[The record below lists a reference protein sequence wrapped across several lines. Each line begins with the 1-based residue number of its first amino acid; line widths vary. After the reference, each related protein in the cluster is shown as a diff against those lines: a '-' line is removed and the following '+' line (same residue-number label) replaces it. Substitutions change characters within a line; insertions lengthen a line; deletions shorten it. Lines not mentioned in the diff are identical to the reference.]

1 MTAVAGLTDEYTT
14 NSAPSDVNRRSGNRQ
29 FRCYFYRRDL
39 YRKAGAAGRQIA
51 QKLRKRV
58 ISAPFSF
65 EIRLHKLPHARA
77 MYKFDAHWRAA
88 ASLGARLDFTIVD
101 ILDAMFQ
108 SEQSFPHYKFGQI
121 PAKVHRC
128 SQP

>member
-1 MTAVAGLTDEYTT
+1 
-14 NSAPSDVNRRSGNRQ
+14 
-29 FRCYFYRRDL
+29 
-39 YRKAGAAGRQIA
+39 
-51 QKLRKRV
+51 LRKHV

>member
-1 MTAVAGLTDEYTT
+1 MVT
-14 NSAPSDVNRRSGNRQ
+14 NSAASDVT
-29 FRCYFYRRDL
+29 
-39 YRKAGAAGRQIA
+39 A
-51 QKLRKRV
+51 QKYATVSRTLLWREPFTATQDGGASNRAR
-58 ISAPFSF
+58 IAGTDGSATFSF

-88 ASLGARLDFTIVD
+88 ASLGARLDFTMVD